1 MTNPRA
7 IAAYII
13 YLVCYDGVS
22 LSDAFL
28 DANVNDLNDA
38 PFIKELC
45 FGTIRFWIS
54 LQSILKDLLE
64 KPLKKTDKDI
74 ECLLCVGLY
83 QLIYMNIPEYAV
95 LDETVTATRVLKK
108 SWASR
113 LVNKILRMMI
123 EKKIKPKGITAEF
136 SHPNWIID
144 KIKNAWPDDWETIL
158 NANNQKAPLFLRVN
172 KTKTTLEKFESLL
185 QKNNI
190 ESERVLNLPCA
201 LLLPNALS
209 VEKIPGFSE
218 GLFSVQ
224 DASGQKVMEY
234 LDLQSDHVVLDACAA
249 PGSKTTHIL
258 ENYPDIKQLISVD
271 ISQSRLEKIK
281 DNIKRLRLNNKNIEL
296 LAGDLE
302 NINDEFEP
310 NTFDRI
316 LLDAPCSATGV
327 IRRHPDIKILRKK
340 TDIPVLATQQLKMLN
355 TVWPLLKNGGKLLYT
370 TCSILP
376 DENSDVI
383 KLFLENNPDATELSL
398 DTSWAKQCE
407 HGQQVITGDQGRDG
421 FYYAVIQKRMH
432 GITL

>member
-28 DANVNDLNDA
+28 DANVSDLDDA

-54 LQSILKDLLE
+54 LQAILKDLLE
-64 KPLKKTDKDI
+64 RPLKKEDKDI

-83 QLIYMNIPEYAV
+83 QLIYMNIPEYALV
-95 LDETVTATRVLKK
+95 DETVTATRVLKK

-113 LVNKILRMMI
+113 LVNKILRMAI
-123 EKKIKPKGITAEF
+123 EKKNQNTLNPNGMTATF

-144 KIKNAWPDDWETIL
+144 KIKHAWPDNWEAIL
-158 NANNQKAPLFLRVN
+158 NANNQKAPLFLRIN
-172 KTKTTLEKFESLL
+172 KTKTTLDKFQSLL

-190 ESERVLNLPCA
+190 DSERVLNLPHA

-224 DASGQKVMEY
+224 DASGQKVIEY

-249 PGSKTTHIL
+249 PGSKTTQIL

-271 ISQSRLEKIK
+271 ISKSRLEKIK

-302 NINDEFEP
+302 DINDEFEP
-310 NTFDRI
+310 KTVDRI

-340 TDIPVLATQQLKMLN
+340 TDIPALAAQQLKMLN
-355 TVWPLLKNGGKLLYT
+355 TVWPLLKDGGKLLYT
-370 TCSILP
+370 TCSILS
-376 DENSDVI
+376 DENSNVI
-383 KLFLENNPDATELSL
+383 KQFLKNHLDAKELPL
-398 DTSWAKQCE
+398 DINWAKKCE
-407 HGQQVITGDQGRDG
+407 HGQQVITGDHGRDG
-421 FYYAVIQKRMH
+421 FYYAVIQKQ
-432 GITL
+432 

>member
-28 DANVNDLNDA
+28 DAKVSDLNDA
-38 PFIKELC
+38 PLIKELC

-54 LQSILKDLLE
+54 LQAILKELLE
-64 KPLKKTDKDI
+64 KPLKKEDKDI

-83 QLIYMNIPEYAV
+83 QLIYMDIAEYAAV
-95 LDETVTATRVLKK
+95 NETVTATRVLKK
-108 SWASR
+108 SWASK
-113 LVNKILRMMI
+113 LVNKILRLMI
-123 EKKIKPKGITAEF
+123 EKQIKPKGITAEF
-136 SHPNWIID
+136 SHPNWLID
-144 KIKNAWPDDWETIL
+144 KIKNAWSDDWETIL

-172 KTKTTLEKFESLL
+172 KTKITLEKFKTLL
-185 QKNNI
+185 EKNNI
-190 ESERVLNLPCA
+190 ESERVLDLPYA

-224 DASGQKVMEY
+224 DASGQKVVGY
-234 LDLQSDHVVLDACAA
+234 LDLQSNHVVLDACAA

-258 ENYPDIKQLISVD
+258 ENIPDIKKLVSVD

-281 DNIKRLRLNNKNIEL
+281 ENIKRLGLNNKNSEL
-296 LAGDLE
+296 LLGDLE

-316 LLDAPCSATGV
+316 LLDTPCSATGV

-340 TDIPVLATQQLKMLN
+340 TDIPALAAQQLKMLN
-355 TVWPLLKNGGKLLYT
+355 TVWPLLKSGGKLLYT

-383 KLFLENNPDATELSL
+383 KLFLESHPEAKELSL
-398 DTSWAKQCE
+398 DSSWAKKCE
-407 HGQQVITGDQGRDG
+407 YGQQVITGDHGRDG
-421 FYYAVIQKRMH
+421 FFYALIQNRQR
-432 GITL
+432 

>member
-7 IAAYII
+7 IAAYIV

-28 DANVNDLNDA
+28 NTNVADLNDA
-38 PFIKELC
+38 SLIKELC

-54 LQSILKDLLE
+54 LQAILKELLE
-64 KPLKKTDKDI
+64 KPLKTEDKDI
-74 ECLLCVGLY
+74 ECLLCIGLY
-83 QLIYMNIPEYAV
+83 QLIYMDIAQYAAV
-95 LDETVTATRVLKK
+95 DETVTATRVLKK
-108 SWASR
+108 SWASK

-123 EKKIKPKGITAEF
+123 EKQIKPKGITAEF

-144 KIKNAWPDDWETIL
+144 KVKNAWPDDWENIL
-158 NANNQKAPLFLRVN
+158 NANNKKAPLFLRIN

-190 ESERVLNLPCA
+190 ESQRVLNLPFA
-201 LLLPNALS
+201 LLLPTALS
-209 VEKIPGFSE
+209 VEKIPGFLE

-224 DASGQKVMEY
+224 DASGQKVVDY
-234 LDLQSDHVVLDACAA
+234 LDLRSDHVVLDACAA

-258 ENYPDIKQLISVD
+258 ENYPDIKKLISVD
-271 ISQSRLEKIK
+271 ISKARLAKIK
-281 DNIKRLRLNNKNIEL
+281 ENIKRLRLNNKNNEL
-296 LAGDLE
+296 LAGNLE

-310 NTFDRI
+310 NTFDRV

-327 IRRHPDIKILRKK
+327 IHRHPDIKILRKK
-340 TDIPVLATQQLKMLN
+340 TDIPALALQQLKMLN

-376 DENSDVI
+376 DENSEVI
-383 KLFLENNPDATELSL
+383 KLFLENNPDVKALPL
-398 DTSWAKQCE
+398 DTNWAKKCE
-407 HGQQVITGDQGRDG
+407 YGQQVITGDHGRDG
-421 FYYAVIQKRMH
+421 FYYALLQKQ
-432 GITL
+432 T

>member
-28 DANVNDLNDA
+28 DANVSHLDDA

-54 LQSILKDLLE
+54 LQAILKDLLE
-64 KPLKKTDKDI
+64 RPMKKEDKDI

-83 QLIYMNIPEYAV
+83 QLIYMNIPEYALV
-95 LDETVTATRVLKK
+95 DETVTATRVLKK
-108 SWASR
+108 SWASS
-113 LVNKILRMMI
+113 LVNKILRMAI
-123 EKKIKPKGITAEF
+123 EKKNQHTLNPTGITATF

-144 KIKNAWPDDWETIL
+144 KIKNAWPDDWENIL

-172 KTKTTLEKFESLL
+172 KTKIKLEKFESLL
-185 QKNNI
+185 QKNDI
-190 ESERVLNLPCA
+190 ASERVLNLPYA

-224 DASGQKVMEY
+224 DASGQKVVEY
-234 LDLQSDHVVLDACAA
+234 LDLKSDHVVLDACAA

-281 DNIKRLRLNNKNIEL
+281 DNIKRLRLNNKNSEL

-302 NINDEFEP
+302 DINDEFEP

-340 TDIPVLATQQLKMLN
+340 TDISVLAAQQLKMLN

-383 KLFLENNPDATELSL
+383 KLFLKNHLDAKELPL
-398 DTSWAKQCE
+398 DINWAKKCE
-407 HGQQVITGDQGRDG
+407 RGQQVITGDHGRDG
-421 FYYAVIQKRMH
+421 FYYALLQRQV
-432 GITL
+432 L

>member
-22 LSDAFL
+22 LSEAFL
-28 DANVNDLNDA
+28 EANVSHLDDA
-38 PFIKELC
+38 PFIKEVC

-54 LQSILKDLLE
+54 LQAILKALLE
-64 KPLKKTDKDI
+64 KPLKKEDKDI

-83 QLIYMNIPEYAV
+83 QLIYMNIPDYAV
-95 LDETVTATRVLKK
+95 VDETVTATRVLKK

-123 EKKIKPKGITAEF
+123 ENKIQPKGITAEF
-136 SHPNWIID
+136 SHPNWLID
-144 KIKNAWPDDWETIL
+144 KIKIAWPDDWETIL

-172 KTKTTLEKFESLL
+172 KTKISLEKFESLL
-185 QKNNI
+185 QKNDI

-224 DASGQKVMEY
+224 DASGQKVVEY
-234 LDLQSDHVVLDACAA
+234 LDLKSDHVVLDACAA

-258 ENYPDIKQLISVD
+258 ENVPNIKKLVSVD

-340 TDIPVLATQQLKMLN
+340 TDIPVLAAQQLKMLN

-370 TCSILP
+370 TCSILL
-376 DENSDVI
+376 DENSEVI
-383 KLFLENNPDATELSL
+383 KLFFQSHPDAREIPLDLSWGK
-398 DTSWAKQCE
+398 SCE
-407 HGQQVITGDQGRDG
+407 HGQQVITGDHGRDG
-421 FYYAVIQKRMH
+421 FYYSVIQKC
-432 GITL
+432 I